1 MKRHLKTMALLG
13 GSLLSVMAFGPG
25 GASAQTALSWVD
37 GNPNRG
43 ARAETYEWFADELA
57 KQSNG
62 EVKVDF
68 HWAGALLK
76 WSATTVGVGS
86 GSADVGTIVAA
97 YNPKELTGY
106 SIGDLP
112 LANSDI
118 WVGMRAIYEL
128 ATTHPAL
135 QKMWDDLNLVY
146 LTNVTTGA
154 VQLLCKNTH
163 VETTDDFKGLKIRA
177 VGPYGQAFSDF
188 GANVVRMEQPK
199 VYSALDSGVVDCNMN
214 YMTAIDALKQNEV
227 AKKLTRL
234 DWGQNLAF
242 GVVMNKNSFNN
253 LTPEQQKL
261 VRDLSSEFIDVHA
274 KASIEAYD
282 KSFKAITEGADA
294 VEVAK
299 MTPEA
304 QAKLEAQGMKYFDS
318 WVERANDA
326 GLPGQDI
333 FDTYLKLVAK
343 YEEIRDTK
351 GYPWAP
357 K

>member
-13 GSLLSVMAFGPG
+13 GGLLSAMAFGPS
-25 GASAQTALSWVD
+25 ASAETTLSWVD

-43 ARAETYEWFADELA
+43 ARADTYMWFADELT
-57 KQSNG
+57 KQTNG
-62 EVKVDF
+62 EIKVEF

-76 WSATTVGVGS
+76 WTATTVGVGS
-86 GSADVGTIVAA
+86 GSADIGTVVAA

-118 WVGMRAIYEL
+118 WVGMRAIYDL

-154 VQLLCKNTH
+154 VQLLCKNKI
-163 VETTDDFKGLKIRA
+163 VETTEDLKGLKIRA
-177 VGPYGQAFSDF
+177 VGPYGQTFNDF

-214 YMTAIDALKQNEV
+214 YLTAIDALKQNEV
-227 AKKLTRL
+227 AKKLTML
-234 DWGQNLAF
+234 DWGQNLSF
-242 GVVMNKNSFNN
+242 GVVMNKDSFNK
-253 LTPEQQKL
+253 LTPEQQTSL
-261 VRDLSSEFIDVHA
+261 RDISSEFIDIHA

-282 KSFKAITEGADA
+282 KSYKAITEGPNA
-294 VEVAK
+294 VEVGK
-299 MTPEA
+299 MKPEE
-304 QAKLEAQGMKYFDS
+304 QAKLEAQGMTYFGE
-318 WVERANDA
+318 WVKRADEA

-333 FDTYLKLVAK
+333 FDTYMQLVAK
-343 YEEIRDTK
+343 YTEIRDTK